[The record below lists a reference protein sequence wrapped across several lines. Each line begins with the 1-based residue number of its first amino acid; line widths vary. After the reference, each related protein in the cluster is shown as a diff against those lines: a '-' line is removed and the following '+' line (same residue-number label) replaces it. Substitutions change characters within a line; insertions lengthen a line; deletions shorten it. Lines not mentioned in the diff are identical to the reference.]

1 MVDDDPG
8 MDDDEED
15 NDDDEDEEDSE
26 TSVQSEASKCNPCVV
41 VVVVEHLLWL
51 FSMVFMKVD
60 LRLIR
65 GVKALLSW

>member
-51 FSMVFMKVD
+51 FSMVFMNVD